1 MSSIDFL
8 KLGVFLLG
16 ISALILASI
25 ALHSY
30 LTHSRAYERF
40 WAYCD
45 FNTVIIR
52 ANDDLRD
59 VSVLDVNGT
68 LICSFDEIPKGSDKI
83 CKVSREGVY
92 RVVSGREERAVICRS
107 SPIAPKPIA
116 PELTPG
122 GD

>member
-1 MSSIDFL
+1 MIMDFL

-25 ALHSY
+25 VLHAY
-30 LTHSRAYERF
+30 LTRPLGPYEKF

-52 ANDDLRD
+52 ANEDLRN

-83 CKVSREGVY
+83 CKVGREGVY

-107 SPIAPKPIA
+107 PIAPTPA
-116 PELTPG
+116 PG